1 MKKIINLKARRIG
14 LVEVNALEKRIEK
27 LKNID
32 MNKYQRECY
41 NALIINFNDGN
52 YKKAKDIL
60 SMLEASLNGM
70 DICKEVLRNFK
81 IIK

>member
-1 MKKIINLKARRIG
+1 MKKMINLKARRIG

-27 LKNID
+27 LKNRD

-41 NALIINFNDGN
+41 EALIINFNNGN
-52 YKKAKDIL
+52 YKKAKDIT
-60 SMLEASLNGM
+60 SMLETSLNGM

>member
-1 MKKIINLKARRIG
+1 
-14 LVEVNALEKRIEK
+14 
-27 LKNID
+27 

-41 NALIINFNDGN
+41 EALIMNFNEGN
-52 YKKAKDIL
+52 YKKAKDIS
-60 SMLEASLNGM
+60 SMLETSLNGM